1 MAAETDTTADDRH
14 ERGLAA
20 LEALTGRPAEEA
32 LENLGELGRYIAEFA
47 YGDIHSR
54 GGLGT
59 RERQIA
65 TIAMLTALGGRE
77 RQLRLHIEGAL
88 NVGLTSTE
96 IEEVIIH
103 TVPYAGFPGAIN
115 AVTLLKAI
123 VAERAAARRLAAA

>member
-1 MAAETDTTADDRH
+1 MAADTHPHADDRH
-14 ERGLAA
+14 ERGLSA
-20 LEALTGRPAEEA
+20 LETLTGRPAEEA
-32 LENLGELGRYIAEFA
+32 LENLGDLGRYIAEFA
-47 YGDIHSR
+47 YGDVHSR
-54 GGLGT
+54 DGLET

-88 NVGLTSTE
+88 NVGLTSKE

-115 AVTLLKAI
+115 AVTLLQG
-123 VAERAAARRLAAA
+123 VLAERATKRRLAAA